1 VELTQMEQNII
12 SFYEGYEYQFVDK
25 AGGQMVFIDV
35 SGCPF
40 SLDYVFSVAAGTFE
54 PIGSLP
60 ELVQKKVMAAMAK
73 RDRNKEEQ

>member
-1 VELTQMEQNII
+1 MEQNII
-12 SFYEGYEYQFVDK
+12 SFYERYEYQFVDK

-40 SLDYVFSVAAGTFE
+40 SLNYVFSVAAGTFE
-54 PIGSLP
+54 PINSLP
-60 ELVQKKVMAAMAK
+60 KLVQKKVIAAMAK

>member
-1 VELTQMEQNII
+1 MKLTKREQDII
-12 SFYEGYEYQFVDK
+12 DFYAGYEYQFVDK
-25 AGGQMVFIDV
+25 SGDQLVFIDV

-54 PIGSLP
+54 PINSLP
-60 ELVQKKVMAAMAK
+60 ELVQKKVIAAMAK